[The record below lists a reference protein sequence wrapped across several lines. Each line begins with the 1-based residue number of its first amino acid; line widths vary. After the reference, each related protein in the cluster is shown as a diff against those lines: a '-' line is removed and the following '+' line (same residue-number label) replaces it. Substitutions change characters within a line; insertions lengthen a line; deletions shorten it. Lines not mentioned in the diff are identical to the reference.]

1 MKPDFEIKKVKC
13 YNVDCMA
20 FMKEVPDN
28 YYELAIVDPPYG
40 INADKKN
47 SDNTKKSS
55 KSATESKYY
64 GNQNWDNNVPTEK
77 YFIELMRVS
86 KHQIIWGV
94 NYYPY
99 PMLTGGRLYWHKNV
113 SMPTYSDGELAYC
126 SLINKLTY
134 IELTWHGMIQNNMA
148 EKEQRI
154 HPTQKPVQLYKWILN
169 TYAKQGDKII
179 DTHGGSFSSACAC
192 LDMGFDIDICEI
204 DKEYFNDAVNRLK
217 NNVQEYLEF

>member
-13 YNVDCMA
+13 YNVDCTE
-20 FMKEVPDN
+20 FMKDVPDN

-40 INADKKN
+40 IKADKKN
-47 SDNTKKSS
+47 SDNTKKSI
-55 KSATESKYY
+55 KSATESTFY
-64 GNQNWDNNVPTEK
+64 GNQDWDSNVPTEE
-77 YFIELMRVS
+77 YFVELKRVS

-99 PMLTGGRLYWHKNV
+99 SMLTGGRLYWDKNV
-113 SMPTYSDGELAYC
+113 TMPTYSDGELAYC
-126 SLINKLTY
+126 SLINKITA
-134 IELTWHGMIQNNMA
+134 IELTWHGMIQNDMK
-148 EKEQRI
+148 EKEHRI
-154 HPTQKPVQLYKWILN
+154 HPTQKPVDLYKILLKD
-169 TYAKQGDKII
+169 YAKQGDKII

-192 LDMGFDIDICEI
+192 LDMGFDIDIMEI